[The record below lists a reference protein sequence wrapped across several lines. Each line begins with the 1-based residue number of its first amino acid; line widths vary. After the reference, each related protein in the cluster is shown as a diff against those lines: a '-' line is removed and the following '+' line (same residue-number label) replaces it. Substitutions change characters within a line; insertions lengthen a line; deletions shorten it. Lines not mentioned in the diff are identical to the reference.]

1 VPAFF
6 ATMVVWLTCFFA
18 VFKGVHSSSYIVWF
32 TVPAPFIFILIMVF
46 KNIGLEGADKGIDKY
61 LNGTG
66 QPTPDTVWAD
76 AVGQIFFSI
85 GVCMGIMTSYGS
97 YNPIKKPIIM
107 DNMIIALSNST
118 VSFVSGFAVWA
129 VVGFLEAKGS
139 LAQTKT
145 SSAGL
150 AFIAYPT
157 AVDLMGWPNFWAFF
171 LGLTLFLLGVDSAF
185 SMVEATATVVADIP
199 SLKKVPRMLIAFIIC
214 MAGFIMSIPFCTN
227 WGFVLFDVIDHYLCT
242 YLLLLVGIFQCVGC
256 GWGFDVERT
265 LRISEKHALS
275 LKYLTGSFWG
285 FLFVVGLVFVLLEQV
300 KIAIIVLLAGVPVL
314 CILPSFIMSGL
325 PFGQWYAEIGMCGC
339 RKIAYSMSK
348 LSRKSKHEVQWW
360 EPAFTFYFSFTIKY
374 FIPCVLWVILVN
386 VTRTDIVK
394 PYGGYAAHWQ
404 AIGLCVPII
413 GLIAFLLHICF
424 WITEEP
430 LSEEEFATDLPG
442 EEGISITGEG
452 EKGIEMNKVANDAI

>member
-1 VPAFF
+1 
-6 ATMVVWLTCFFA
+6 
-18 VFKGVHSSSYIVWF
+18 
-32 TVPAPFIFILIMVF
+32 
-46 KNIGLEGADKGIDKY
+46 
-61 LNGTG
+61 
-66 QPTPDTVWAD
+66 
-76 AVGQIFFSI
+76 
-85 GVCMGIMTSYGS
+85 
-97 YNPIKKPIIM
+97 
-107 DNMIIALSNST
+107 MIIALSNST

-300 KIAIIVLLAGVPVL
+300 KIAIIVLLAGVPIL

-325 PFGQWYAEIGMCGC
+325 PFSQWYAEIGMCGC

-360 EPAFTFYFSFTIKY
+360 EPAFTFYFSLTIKY

-442 EEGISITGEG
+442 EDGVSLTGEG
-452 EKGIEMNKVANDAI
+452 DKGIEMKENKVANDDL